1 MDIDRFLQQRDPLI
15 PSSPAFVF
23 RSTNVLEVPSAADPI
38 HALLSNREIAHDVTT
53 CPSDSSDVCSGNPM
67 IVTSSSYSYS
77 LHEKPI
83 GPLNTITTFTTLVY
97 SQSIPIDTPIM
108 ESTPSNIIN
117 NEVLESIVVDPMT
130 TTVPNHCALE
140 SASHFTVLGDGTEV
154 EIEPSSSFRLT
165 RGGNESKPPI
175 KHRNME

>member
-38 HALLSNREIAHDVTT
+38 HALLSNREIAHDV
-53 CPSDSSDVCSGNPM
+53 
-67 IVTSSSYSYS
+67 
-77 LHEKPI
+77 
-83 GPLNTITTFTTLVY
+83 TTLVY